1 MSFCGS
7 TEEAAMRISLRLIL
21 ACIFLLSF
29 YASAYSQVYKWRD
42 KDGNLIISSTP
53 PPPGVQ
59 SEKRETDQSQKA
71 DPNTAGSNT
80 SGEAVQEVELA
91 RSNRDISVIMYVTD
105 WCPVCKKA
113 RTYLNTLG
121 VDLTEYD
128 VERDP
133 EKRKEYL
140 DKGNNGTGVPL
151 IDIEGIL
158 LRGFSKNGIL
168 AALDKRRHTGYVY

>member
-1 MSFCGS
+1 
-7 TEEAAMRISLRLIL
+7 MRTSLRLIL
-21 ACIFLLSF
+21 ACFFLLSF
-29 YASAYSQVYKWRD
+29 CTTTSSQVYKWKD
-42 KDGNLIISSTP
+42 KDGNLIISNTP

-71 DPNTAGSNT
+71 DPNAASANT
-80 SGEAVQEVELA
+80 SKEAVQEVELG

-113 RTYLNTLG
+113 KTYLNSLG

-128 VERDP
+128 VEKDP
-133 EKRKEYL
+133 EKLKEYL
-140 DKGNNGTGVPL
+140 DKGNNETGVPL
-151 IDIEGIL
+151 IDIEGIM

-168 AALDKRRHTGYVY
+168 AALDKRRHTG